1 MLKIKDLSY
10 ETLDEMKKVGIDFK
24 YAYKGYYVAD
34 IKISSGTVTLDV
46 KNSAIIIHQDKCTF
60 RIREFDYNELVFE

>member
-10 ETLDEMKKVGIDFK
+10 ETLDEMKNAGIDFK

-34 IKISSGTVTLDV
+34 IKISSGKVTLDV
-46 KNSAIIIHQDKCTF
+46 ENSAILIHQYEHIF
-60 RIREFDYNELVFE
+60 RINEFDYNELVFE